1 MDIRKKILFESNT
14 NNDVLR
20 NKISK
25 VEDEKKGLEEYIE
38 SVGECMVDVT
48 KGKTYLVQYL
58 KGLSELVGTGY
69 AMCAPL
75 RSDGTYGAFYV
86 KPYSSFRKK
95 EAIPNYQSKAP
106 TRRMPNLYQRMRDG
120 GMYQ

>member
-48 KGKTYLVQYL
+48 NGKT
-58 KGLSELVGTGY
+58 
-69 AMCAPL
+69 
-75 RSDGTYGAFYV
+75 
-86 KPYSSFRKK
+86 
-95 EAIPNYQSKAP
+95 
-106 TRRMPNLYQRMRDG
+106 
-120 GMYQ
+120 